1 MLPQWYNAV
10 RLKTTGIAFTDSP
23 IIEIRKVSK
32 HYCSSGKRVDA
43 LSDVTLTVEKGDVF
57 GIIGQSGAGKS
68 TLIRCLATLE
78 KPSSGQIIIDSCD
91 TVLMANKEL
100 RCCRRK
106 IGMIF
111 QHFNLLS
118 SRTVAENISYP
129 LEVHGMPFIERK
141 KRIDEML
148 KLVDLSHK
156 QDAYPA
162 QLSGGQKQRVGIAR
176 ALASHPDVLLCDEA
190 TSALDPKT
198 TRDILALLKRLNRDL
213 GLTIVLITHEMD
225 VIKQLCN
232 KVAVISNGKVVE
244 QGSVLDIFASP
255 EHPTTKDFLQH
266 TTHELPT
273 SLFKREKSKGILLR
287 LSFKGKEAGQP
298 LISQMIKKHDVD
310 VNILHGWAESLQG
323 VLIGNLVIDITGPED
338 AQKAS
343 LAYLQ
348 QHHVHYEVL

>member
-1 MLPQWYNAV
+1 
-10 RLKTTGIAFTDSP
+10 
-23 IIEIRKVSK
+23 
-32 HYCSSGKRVDA
+32 
-43 LSDVTLTVEKGDVF
+43 
-57 GIIGQSGAGKS
+57 
-68 TLIRCLATLE
+68 
-78 KPSSGQIIIDSCD
+78 
-91 TVLMANKEL
+91 MANKEL

-129 LEVHGMPFIERK
+129 LEVHGMPLDERQ

-148 KLVDLSHK
+148 KLVGLESK
-156 QDAYPA
+156 RNAYPA
-162 QLSGGQKQRVGIAR
+162 ELSGGQKQRVGIAR

-225 VIKQLCN
+225 VVKQLCN
-232 KVAVISNGKVVE
+232 KVAVIDKGRVVE
-244 QGSVLDIFASP
+244 SGPLLDIFASP
-255 EHPTTKDFLQH
+255 EHATTKEFLQH

-273 SLFKREKSKGILLR
+273 SLFKRKEAGGILLK
-287 LSFKGKEAGQP
+287 LSFKGKEAGEP
-298 LISQMIKKHDVD
+298 LISQMIKKHDID

-323 VLIGNLVIDITGPED
+323 MLVGNLVIDITGPKE
-338 AQKAS
+338 AQKAALS
-343 LAYLQ
+343 YLE